1 MPVFQLPAPLDRFL
15 PSYLARTEKFYD
27 IIGTVAY
34 LTVLA
39 TASYLTILST
49 NDSLQI
55 RSIIT
60 IALVAV
66 WALRLGLFLFIRV
79 LKAGEDRRFREV
91 KQKFSKFLVWWSISA
106 LWVFLT
112 SANALTMIINNVGYS
127 DDLYLYF
134 GLLLWL
140 VGFSFEAIAD
150 EQKEGLSLM

>member
-1 MPVFQLPAPLDRFL
+1 MLNKKIDYIASFISIMIVVIFAVLGSANKMINGIPILLIFVIISFIIHWLIFI
-15 PSYLARTEKFYD
+15 PSYIFKTEKFYD

-60 IALVAV
+60 IALVTI

-91 KQKFSKFLVWWSISA
+91 KQNFSKF
-106 LWVFLT
+106 
-112 SANALTMIINNVGYS
+112 
-127 DDLYLYF
+127 
-134 GLLLWL
+134 
-140 VGFSFEAIAD
+140 
-150 EQKEGLSLM
+150 